1 MKKLLLLIIVALVV
15 FVVVERQKLY
25 LRDPLATVTVDDVVQ
40 SDNRVYINY
49 SDEVMVE
56 HTVSPVTLTIVQKNQ
71 HIGIPTYQRCLRFVG
86 CLTDANPA
94 SLVQTMKGPVGEMS
108 NRLVEYRDD
117 DGHDVKVKLR

>member
-1 MKKLLLLIIVALVV
+1 VAFVV

-25 LRDPLATVTVDDVVQ
+25 LRNPLATVTVDDVVQ

-49 SDEVMVE
+49 SNDVLVE

-71 HIGIPTYQRCLRFVG
+71 HLGTPTLSWCLRWVG
-86 CLTDANPA
+86 CLTDASPA